1 MSSQSYAF
9 FSRYLT
15 LRCPIIAYDHYLSYI
30 IIIFVATLVKL
41 CVGGYLLLFDYL
53 LIFFFISFALST
65 VCCKYVLGKLGE
77 AEPLFREGLT
87 GSRITLGDRHPD
99 TLSAINNLGSL
110 LHEQGEGCL
119 TDIWYL
125 CFSVDRFCDLSAE
138 LDFIITAILCIIIV
152 IIIYRSRL
160 TLWLLFVKYYHHF
173 CYDTC

>member
-1 MSSQSYAF
+1 MCWS
-9 FSRYLT
+9 
-15 LRCPIIAYDHYLSYI
+15 
-30 IIIFVATLVKL
+30 
-41 CVGGYLLLFDYL
+41 LLLFDCL
-53 LIFFFISFALST
+53 LILCFHLFRVGNCFF
-65 VCCKYVLGKLGE
+65 CKYVLGKLGE